1 MNASPRLLRLGPVL
15 ALLAW
20 AGLIGL
26 VNVQAPTPPALVAA
40 AALLLLAVTT
50 TTAPLWLLIE
60 RRLNPTRTIAQQTRA
75 AWRRGLLTGL
85 GVVLL
90 VLLRILGLLD
100 GVLAALV
107 VIALILG
114 EKALAR

>member
-1 MNASPRLLRLGPVL
+1 MNAPTRLLRLWSVL

-20 AGLIGL
+20 TGLIGL
-26 VNVQAPTPPALVAA
+26 VNVQTPTPPALTAA

-50 TTAPLWLLIE
+50 TSAPLWLLMA
-60 RRLNPTRTIAQQTRA
+60 RRLTPTQTPAHQARA

-85 GVVLL
+85 AVVLL
-90 VLLRILGLLD
+90 ALLRILGLLD

-107 VIALILG
+107 VIALILV
-114 EKALAR
+114 EKTLAR